1 MKRFALVITI
11 VLLATL
17 KIAAQQHQPITS
29 AITAYHDFRPAT
41 VYLTSGRK
49 TSIPLANIFLK
60 NGALLYMSG
69 DNIMEADMSTLLRV
83 EFEDRTYIR
92 IDSMLCY
99 QVDSVGNDALF
110 CTKVIDINAYKQSR
124 ANSANITNLDLTAL
138 TSTASTLSY
147 NTIEATDI
155 SELQF
160 PVVNVYYYRLDDK
173 FVRVHERHL
182 KRTLPKEKRQIMESV
197 MNMPGFTWTNEKYLM
212 MILEKIQ

>member
-11 VLLATL
+11 LLLATL
-17 KIAAQQHQPITS
+17 NMAAQEQPITS
-29 AITAYHDFRPAT
+29 AITVYPDFRPAT
-41 VYLTSGRK
+41 VILTSGRK

-83 EFEDRTYIR
+83 EFEDRNYIR

-99 QVDSVGNDALF
+99 QVDTIGNDALF
-110 CTKVIDINAYKQSR
+110 CVNVIDINAYKQSR

-138 TSTASTLSY
+138 TESSSTLSY
-147 NTIEATDI
+147 NTIEATDK

-160 PVVNVYYYRLDDK
+160 PVAPLYFYRLGDK

-182 KRTLPKEKRQIMESV
+182 KRALPKEKRQIMESV
-197 MNMPGFTWTNEKYLM
+197 MNMPGFTWTDEKYLM
-212 MILEKIQ
+212 MILKKIQ